1 MTATAISRIVSRR
14 RIVTVRAD
22 SVVMVGRSVM
32 VAVEMS

>member
-1 MTATAISRIVSRR
+1 MATATSRTVSRR

-22 SVVMVGRSVM
+22 NVVVRGRSVM